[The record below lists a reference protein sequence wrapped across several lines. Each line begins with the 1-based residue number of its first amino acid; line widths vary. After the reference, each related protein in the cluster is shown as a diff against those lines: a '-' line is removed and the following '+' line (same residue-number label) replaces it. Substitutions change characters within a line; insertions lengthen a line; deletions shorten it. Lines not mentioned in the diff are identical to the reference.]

1 MMEELSKKE
10 LAEAK
15 RQARRLRISNIRRRV
30 ATGAVMLVALF
41 TGLVLYRSLD
51 QQAANTGTTTTAAV
65 TQSGEGTDI
74 QGMIGATIV
83 DHAVSAFTDD
93 DDDEEDEDD
102 GGSITSIFSGSGSS
116 TGSSP
121 APMTSS
127 QS

>member
-15 RQARRLRISNIRRRV
+15 KAARRLRISNIRRRV

-41 TGLVLYRSLD
+41 TGLVLYRSVD
-51 QQAANTGTTTTAAV
+51 QQAANTDSATTTAAV
-65 TQSGEGTDI
+65 TRSEEETDVGNI
-74 QGMIGATIV
+74 IGAAIV
-83 DHAVSAFTDD
+83 DQAVSVFG
-93 DDDEEDEDD
+93 DDEEEED
-102 GGSITSIFSGSGSS
+102 GGSILNVV
-116 TGSSP
+116 TGSDP

>member
-15 RQARRLRISNIRRRV
+15 KAARRLRISNIRRRV

-41 TGLVLYRSLD
+41 TGLVLYRSVD
-51 QQAANTGTTTTAAV
+51 QQAANTDSATTTAAV
-65 TQSGEGTDI
+65 TKSDEETDVGNI
-74 QGMIGATIV
+74 IGAAIV
-83 DHAVSAFTDD
+83 DQAVSVFGDDD
-93 DDDEEDEDD
+93 DDDES
-102 GGSITSIFSGSGSS
+102 GSNGSIIDAV